1 MTPQEKVFRRQSDL
15 ILDLAKPLLFLVS
28 KNKFNKKSPD
38 ALALKSL
45 FILWCDLF
53 KDISSARR
61 LTILAQ
67 VHPNHVGL
75 LSRSV
80 ETLPIGGDDLFGD
93 AFIRELLSQVQT
105 IALFNNSV
113 TRTASSTPARSILC
127 QSAFIG
133 HRFWHFEFISK

>member
-1 MTPQEKVFRRQSDL
+1 MFRRQSDL

-28 KNKFNKKSPD
+28 KNKSNKKSPD

-133 HRFWHFEFISK
+133 HRFWHFEFIST

>member
-127 QSAFIG
+127 QSTFIG